1 VPKRM
6 TLPGPQKGPWQ
17 VTYESG
23 RNVVIGQTTWTTV
36 ITHPSGWQVVYDE
49 ADRAGVLLTPS
60 EDLVLRVEP
69 LPDEREVL
77 DFLVGVAQDWIAVN
91 AASRGLPTL
100 D

>member
-1 VPKRM
+1 M
-6 TLPGPQKGPWQ
+6 
-17 VTYESG
+17 
-23 RNVVIGQTTWTTV
+23 
-36 ITHPSGWQVVYDE
+36 PSGWHVVYDE

-77 DFLVGVAQDWIAVN
+77 DFLIGVAQDWIAVN